1 MNQGNFEI
9 AIPGWGAANPHP
21 YFGYQTVLFSRNY
34 IAATEGK
41 GINFPMTQT
50 IDGAEVDLEAVI
62 VASAEGLDLE
72 AQKANVVTI
81 AKAFNQLLPVIPL
94 WERYGNSPL
103 SDTRVTGAPDDSDK
117 IWKNALYGDNPI
129 VMMILDGTIHPK

>member
-41 GINFPMTQT
+41 GINFSMTQT

-103 SDTRVTGAPDDSDK
+103 SDTRFTGAPDDSDK